1 MQKLLG
7 ARCSHSLQ
15 ISVYTRTETLPLAKL
30 GRAKLWPRRTVDER
44 LLSTRYRYDRT
55 RLYSLF
61 LARKNTQRCIIV
73 AISRGRQC
81 PHRTRVLSVRTVA
94 RELRTIHLYEKSLFR
109 GWRRLKVVPSYI
121 YKAGN
126 TRQESRVPATMYL
139 INVTGA
145 RGAAGLERSDCTH
158 KPPSI
163 HSGERRVTPTKLHPR
178 GGPSFLTNPQA
189 CSMAAKSRA

>member
-1 MQKLLG
+1 MQLLFTNLCIH
-7 ARCSHSLQ
+7 ANQNSAISL
-15 ISVYTRTETLPLAKL
+15 A
-30 GRAKLWPRRTVDER
+30 RAKLWPRRTVDEQ
-44 LLSTRYRYDRT
+44 LLSTRSYT
-55 RLYSLF
+55 SVLVALSW
-61 LARKNTQRCIIV
+61 KNTQRCIIV

-81 PHRTRVLSVRTVA
+81 PHRTRVLSMWTVA
-94 RELRTIHLYEKSLFR
+94 GELRTIHLYEKSLFR